1 MTGVHL
7 PSTLPKVP
15 STTTGAGF
23 RTPALRPDGRR
34 HGEEA
39 LVLPPNHEHQDID
52 EFPPKGF
59 PKHLNA
65 LTEKGG
71 GKRLDTI
78 LGGQTFYRTVHDRQG
93 NGAAEHLANFDAMPP
108 GVRIDN
114 TGKKFIQKIAPPSD
128 EHSEGNFVDQSRKN
142 TTREAVSD
150 RLYRILGVPVPRTQI
165 YSLKTGLP
173 VPHDYQWSPGE
184 GSTRIAE
191 HLGDKSHEAEKGSDD
206 HKEYLARTGKSW
218 KQHKQK
224 YEMVQA
230 LLGGGDDHAGNSM
243 YDGIHHHIPWKVDNG
258 SSLSSNAG
266 GRRKKGWEKIDHS
279 ALLLPEVYENF
290 RMLSTY
296 HGPNSDAFKNHV
308 HQSYAQLQ
316 DIAKIWNRQS
326 GNIEKLFKSEHPEQF
341 EIFKSRA
348 ENIVRMLRKI
358 KSPESL
364 HRSFVAHKE
373 HVETNGFAGSMPMKV
388 QEDPRN
394 ERGSSLFRS
403 MLMLRAP
410 QAEATHEFDTSE
422 HPTINLENIMK
433 ELRKARK
440 YRAPQSGLTQFNDF
454 LTSNE
459 VANNSP
465 VQGSRF
471 DEPMKIPGIKVTR
484 VDGNALPGK
493 KKPKRD
499 RTGGFS
505 DLAASKET
513 VSTRTRKAPQGK
525 FGKFTLHKEDDPEKS
540 IKFHGWFG
548 PAYVAYNKNP
558 ETTHAMFGSGIDNT
572 MANYRRGKIRPDT
585 PRDEPSANKMAIQWS
600 SDRMKDPDS
609 HAEIKLAAISP
620 HAHEHVSW
628 LDPKVHQPIF
638 DALKKQGIKSIS
650 FSTPVDQNMDVLRWD
665 QFNDSP
671 IGSGNNHIRRET
683 YQTALLQQ
691 KLADMFHKQTG
702 GVEHEFDTSEHP
714 ITLQHLRDH
723 VGIRRTEKMA
733 SKKLLTS
740 RIEKAIA
747 SLGKA
752 TPRKVTRRAA
762 MIDTGIKIAG
772 GIAAVAGATNQVQQL
787 ADKNPD
793 KVKQIGAAANAVK
806 TKPIGELLAPAANW
820 IKDRYN
826 SLTQK
831 AISSAGRKPRKNML
845 MLTTGKKISNSSN
858 KRSFPNGKKEKMEFT
873 ERDKPKSIRTKQNRK
888 GGLATSTSTRAK
900 ASARQKSSDKQFAD
914 LVRRTNA
921 PKGAK

>member
-7 PSTLPKVP
+7 PSTSPEVP

-23 RTPALRPDGRR
+23 RTPALRSDGRR
-34 HGEEA
+34 HAEEA

-59 PKHLNA
+59 PKHLDA

-78 LGGQTFYRTVHDRQG
+78 LPGQTFNRTVHDMHEG
-93 NGAAEHLANFDAMPP
+93 NGATEHLANFNAMPP

-114 TGKKFIQKIAPPSD
+114 TGKKFIQKIAPPSG

-142 TTREAVSD
+142 TTGEAVAD

-184 GSTRIAE
+184 GATRIAE

-224 YEMVQA
+224 YEMAQA

-243 YDGIHHHIPWKVDNG
+243 YDGIHHNIPWKVDNG

-266 GRRKKGWEKIDHS
+266 GRRKKGWEKIDHR

-290 RMLSTY
+290 RILSTY

-348 ENIVRMLRKI
+348 ESIVRMLRKI

-373 HVETNGFAGSMPMKV
+373 HVETNGFAGSTPMKV
-388 QEDPRN
+388 QEEPRN

-410 QAEATHEFDTSE
+410 QSGATHEFD
-422 HPTINLENIMK
+422 
-433 ELRKARK
+433 
-440 YRAPQSGLTQFNDF
+440 
-454 LTSNE
+454 SNE
-459 VANNSP
+459 
-465 VQGSRF
+465 
-471 DEPMKIPGIKVTR
+471 
-484 VDGNALPGK
+484 
-493 KKPKRD
+493 
-499 RTGGFS
+499 
-505 DLAASKET
+505 
-513 VSTRTRKAPQGK
+513 
-525 FGKFTLHKEDDPEKS
+525 
-540 IKFHGWFG
+540 
-548 PAYVAYNKNP
+548 
-558 ETTHAMFGSGIDNT
+558 
-572 MANYRRGKIRPDT
+572 
-585 PRDEPSANKMAIQWS
+585 
-600 SDRMKDPDS
+600 
-609 HAEIKLAAISP
+609 
-620 HAHEHVSW
+620 
-628 LDPKVHQPIF
+628 
-638 DALKKQGIKSIS
+638 
-650 FSTPVDQNMDVLRWD
+650 
-665 QFNDSP
+665 
-671 IGSGNNHIRRET
+671 
-683 YQTALLQQ
+683 
-691 KLADMFHKQTG
+691 
-702 GVEHEFDTSEHP
+702 
-714 ITLQHLRDH
+714 H
-723 VGIRRTEKMA
+723 VGIRRPEKVEN
-733 SKKLLTS
+733 KKLLTA

-752 TPRKVTRRAA
+752 PRKITRRAA
-762 MIDTGIKIAG
+762 MIDTGIKVAG
-772 GIAAVAGATNQVQQL
+772 GIAAVAGAANQVQTL
-787 ADKNPD
+787 AEKNPD
-793 KVKQIGAAANAVK
+793 KVKQIGTAASSASN
-806 TKPIGELLAPAANW
+806 TFRNKPIGEMIAPAANW

-826 SLTQK
+826 SLTSK
-831 AISSAGRKPRKNML
+831 AISSAGHKPRKTML

-858 KRSFPNGKKEKMEFT
+858 KRSFPNDKKQKLEFL
-873 ERDKPKSIRTKQNRK
+873 ESDKPKSIRRKKSRK
-888 GGLATSTSTRAK
+888 GGIVASTSAK
-900 ASARQKSSDKQFAD
+900 AKNSSSSQNNDKKFAA
-914 LVRRTNA
+914 LVRRTNG
-921 PKGAK
+921 PLKQSKT